1 MFFSYLESPYLGTS
15 LEVRWLRLHASS
27 AEGSSSIPGVG
38 LGQNNFK

>member
-27 AEGSSSIPGVG
+27 AEGAGSIPH
-38 LGQNNFK
+38 